1 MDFNTL
7 RQRWDALEAP
17 AGIYEVDPSLEPL
30 DDTVELARRAGMA
43 IPAGEPFWSE
53 DAVSMRLEHDAHTLT
68 VYRPSRAVQCVDSTR
83 WQADDGTSDMRMSD
97 TEAFDAA
104 VREAGRVGL
113 LEQDDFTPFR
123 VTRLRASSV
132 VRGQSPREPR
142 VIDVGVVL
150 KRRLDGLGFEG
161 QGGNVV
167 MYFGPDGSLT
177 GFERVA
183 RRVAQVRTAV
193 SGWRSVDDVLAE
205 TEDHLHL
212 RLDSDF
218 TVEEARSG
226 YLELGRLQEQTVIQ
240 PVYVLALRLGGRLRE
255 PGEPERRME
264 HAVPAA
270 LNNAGPVMPSV
281 EPDVPQT
288 PRYGAG

>member
-1 MDFNTL
+1 MDYNTL

-17 AGIYEVDPSLEPL
+17 ASIYEVDPSLEPL

-43 IPAGEPFWSE
+43 IPEGEPSWTG

-68 VYRPSRAVQCVDSTR
+68 VYRPSRAVQCVDNSR
-83 WQADDGTSDMRMSD
+83 WQVDDGASDMQISD
-97 TEAFDAA
+97 AEAFDAA
-104 VREAGRVGL
+104 EREASRLGL

-123 VTRLRASSV
+123 VTRLRASSC
-132 VRGQSPREPR
+132 VRGQSPRKPR

-150 KRRLDGLGFEG
+150 KRRLGGLGFEG

-167 MYFGPDGSLT
+167 MYFGPEGSLT

-183 RRVAQVRTAV
+183 RRVGKVRAAV
-193 SGWRSVDDVLAE
+193 TGWRPLDDVLTE
-205 TEDHLHL
+205 TEDHLRL
-212 RLDSDF
+212 RRDSDF
-218 TVEEARSG
+218 TVEDARSG

-240 PVYVLALRLGGRLRE
+240 PVYVLALRLGGPNRE
-255 PGEPERRME
+255 PEEPERRIE
-264 HAVPAA
+264 HAIPAA
-270 LNNAGPVMPSV
+270 LNNIAPLVPSA

-288 PRYGAG
+288 PRYSAD